1 MEGKYHGMN
10 RPLQNFKKA
19 FAGGGGADGSEMFIL
34 VVGNF
39 DWVGR
44 EVM

>member
-19 FAGGGGADGSEMFIL
+19 FAGGGADGSEMFIL